1 MDKRTI
7 LAVVLSLAVLF
18 AYQIFFAKPPVPPK
32 PVPVQEAGQE
42 NADKVVK
49 QPDKPTVAAAA
60 ATTKPVIQK
69 VAVKKEGQPKDVRV
83 ETENYIAVFS
93 TKGAAL
99 KSFQLKKYQKECTK
113 CFSDIWPVI
122 KNFVMGKKQQP
133 KTKTNALIEL
143 VALQENMPYPLAL
156 TFPESQTEMTADSV
170 YDADAVSLD
179 MTKDKNQ
186 QRLVFSRTFSD
197 GMKVEKV
204 FTFNPDNYSIEL
216 DVTLFNLTNVPITQ
230 TPYLNWYEYVDP
242 NAAVDRYSKE
252 GPVAYVANSIERK
265 RSMDISS
272 EETIGPDV
280 SWGGFT
286 RKYFMAVMIPQ
297 NPSLTSI
304 KMSRDSNNMVSVNIK
319 GDKNIIPPAQS
330 GSFKYNLFIGPKDY
344 SMLKKMGLSL
354 EEAIEFESFIPGL
367 KWLSIGLLMFIQFL
381 HKFFSNYGVAI
392 IMLTI
397 LIKII
402 FWPLGNIS
410 YKSMKEMQKIQP
422 KITALREKYKNDQ
435 AKLGQE
441 TMALY
446 KAHKVNPFGGC
457 LPILIQI
464 PVFIGLY
471 NTLLYAIELRHSPLF
486 WWIQDL
492 SAKDPFYITP
502 IVMGATQFIQQK
514 MTPTMGD
521 PMQAKIMLFMPVVF
535 TFIFLNF
542 PSGLVIYWLLNN
554 IISIGQ
560 QVYIYKKFG
569 DKPVQGA
576 KP

>member
-1 MDKRTI
+1 MDKRTV

-18 AYQIFFAKPPVPPK
+18 LYQIFFAKPPAPPQT
-32 PVPVQEAGQE
+32 VPVQETKQASNATAVQQPPPVPAIQAPKP
-42 NADKVVK
+42 ADKNIV
-49 QPDKPTVAAAA
+49 PT
-60 ATTKPVIQK
+60 
-69 VAVKKEGQPKDVRV
+69 KEEAPKDILV
-83 ETENYIAVFS
+83 ETENYRAVFS
-93 TKGAAL
+93 TRGGAL
-99 KSFQLKKYQKECTK
+99 KSFKLKHYRQECEK
-113 CFSDIWPVI
+113 CIADIWPAI
-122 KNFVMGKKQQP
+122 KNAVTGNKQPAKAGSQE
-133 KTKTNALIEL
+133 LIEV
-143 VALQENMPYPLAL
+143 VAVKENMPYPLAL
-156 TFPESQTEMTADSV
+156 TFPESQSALSADSI
-170 YDADAVSLD
+170 YQTNTAGLD

-197 GMKVEKV
+197 GIKVEKV

-216 DVTLFNLTNVPITQ
+216 DVQVSNLTSAPVNQ
-230 TPYLNWYEYVDP
+230 ALYLNWYEYVDP
-242 NAAVDRYSKE
+242 QQAVDSYSKE
-252 GPVAYVANSIERK
+252 GPVAYVSKSIKRK
-265 RSMDISS
+265 KSAEISK
-272 EETIGPDV
+272 EETMGPDV
-280 SWGGFT
+280 SWGGFE
-286 RKYFMAVMIPQ
+286 RKYFMAVIIPD

-304 KMSRDSNNMVSVNIK
+304 NMSRDANNMVAVNLK
-319 GDKNIIPPAQS
+319 GTKNTIPPAQS

-344 SMLKKMGLSL
+344 AMLKKLGLSL
-354 EEAIEFESFIPGL
+354 EEAVEFESFIPGL
-367 KWLSIGLLMFIQFL
+367 KWLSIGLLIFIKFL
-381 HKFFSNYGVAI
+381 HQFVGNYGVAI
-392 IMLTI
+392 IILTI
-397 LIKII
+397 LIKLV

-422 KITALREKYKNDQ
+422 KITALKDKYKDDQ

-471 NTLLYAIELRHSPLF
+471 NTLLYAIELRHSPFF

-492 SAKDPFYITP
+492 SAKDPYYITP

-514 MTPTMGD
+514 MTPTVGD
-521 PMQAKIMLFMPVVF
+521 PMQAKIMLMMPVIF

-560 QVYIYKKFG
+560 QIYINKKFA
-569 DKPVQGA
+569 D
-576 KP
+576 